1 VQGKM
6 RINVEINSSEN
17 FDYEYFIDWLN
28 DQLSDSSMCGMD
40 SYASI
45 VKIMET
51 EDDNQS
57 QR

>member
-1 VQGKM
+1 M